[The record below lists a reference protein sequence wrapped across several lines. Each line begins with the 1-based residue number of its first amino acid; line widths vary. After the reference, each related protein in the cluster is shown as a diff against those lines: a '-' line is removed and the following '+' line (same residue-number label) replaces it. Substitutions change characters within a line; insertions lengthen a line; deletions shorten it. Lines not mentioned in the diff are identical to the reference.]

1 VSVYFYIIVIFI
13 FVDALKVYLEIW
25 NRPVRRDFST
35 DLSQVTALIP
45 TYNGQTVIRETV
57 DDLIR
62 AGFARDRILV
72 VDDGSTDDTP
82 GILGGLR
89 VRSYRIP
96 NMGKVPAIN
105 FGIHRVQ
112 TPLVLLLDDDTRIGD
127 ARIPTSLLEHYDAAA
142 FNVVPDRRSRYGP
155 KGAGLISCLQ
165 RYEYCKSME
174 IGRRFQDGTASIS
187 CVSGAI
193 GLFKKERLQA
203 FHHKH
208 TGVFQGR
215 DAIELPTLVLAA
227 HCSNSPAVAT
237 TIKIF
242 GPFDPSP
249 GTVRARQKLLLQPDS
264 LLLIATIGFFLLT
277 PQAIWPLDSPG
288 SMLFAI
294 CTSSGNR
301 MICSASRRS

>member
-96 NMGKVPAIN
+96 NMVGLQDQHAAKTH
-105 FGIHRVQ
+105 GE
-112 TPLVLLLDDDTRIGD
+112 LLLPRP
-127 ARIPTSLLEHYDAAA
+127 R
-142 FNVVPDRRSRYGP
+142 
-155 KGAGLISCLQ
+155 
-165 RYEYCKSME
+165 
-174 IGRRFQDGTASIS
+174 
-187 CVSGAI
+187 
-193 GLFKKERLQA
+193 
-203 FHHKH
+203 
-208 TGVFQGR
+208 
-215 DAIELPTLVLAA
+215 
-227 HCSNSPAVAT
+227 
-237 TIKIF
+237 
-242 GPFDPSP
+242 
-249 GTVRARQKLLLQPDS
+249 
-264 LLLIATIGFFLLT
+264 
-277 PQAIWPLDSPG
+277 
-288 SMLFAI
+288 
-294 CTSSGNR
+294 
-301 MICSASRRS
+301 